1 MLAGRPASAMCVQE
15 SEDSRSSA
23 IRSAYRILLRSSSI
37 SGTYASTVENCFE
50 VVVFV
55 CLQRNRKRFFTR
67 LCCCCFCFKLLLL
80 YDSKQSCETCLELK
94 LFPSSEEAGKQ
105 TFLVGAIPTP
115 FGEVFPRKE
124 KPPPKWEESRHQ
136 L

>member
-1 MLAGRPASAMCVQE
+1 VLAGRPASAMCVQE

-55 CLQRNRKRFFTR
+55 CLQRNRKRCSLQDLVVVVFVF
-67 LCCCCFCFKLLLL
+67 FKLLLL

-105 TFLVGAIPTP
+105 TF
-115 FGEVFPRKE
+115 
-124 KPPPKWEESRHQ
+124 
-136 L
+136 

>member
-55 CLQRNRKRFFTR
+55 CLQRNRKRCSLQGFVVVVFV
-67 LCCCCFCFKLLLL
+67 LSCCFCMIPNKVVKPVWNLNYSPLP
-80 YDSKQSCETCLELK
+80 KKRGNK
-94 LFPSSEEAGKQ
+94 LFSWCYSYPLWRG
-105 TFLVGAIPTP
+105 L
-115 FGEVFPRKE
+115 
-124 KPPPKWEESRHQ
+124 PPKGKTTPKVGGK
-136 L
+136 